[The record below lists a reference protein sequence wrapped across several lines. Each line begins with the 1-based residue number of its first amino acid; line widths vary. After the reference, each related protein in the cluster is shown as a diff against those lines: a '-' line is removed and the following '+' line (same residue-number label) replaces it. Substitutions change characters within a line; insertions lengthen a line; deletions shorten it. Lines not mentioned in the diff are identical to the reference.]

1 MPQNWNPAGFSFPQ
15 PGHVTIA
22 RVYGHAGQEQVGTGV
37 IRHALCTDLRIR
49 ADVGGPP
56 ETEVDEHLEIGPFS
70 ITLRRPADAE
80 GLIDEERFDDDEFL
94 PYWAELWP
102 SGLALA
108 RHVAVRA
115 LAGRTV
121 LELGCGL
128 GLPSLAAA
136 LAGAD
141 VLATDWAPEA
151 LGLLRHNAASNELI
165 VATAVLA
172 WGGDDAL
179 DLGQFDLVLAA
190 DVLYEARNARPLL
203 RLLDRVVASGGE
215 ALIADPG
222 RRHAAAFFDVA
233 RAEGWF
239 VEVSAVADLPAGGIT
254 RLHKR

>member
-1 MPQNWNPAGFSFPQ
+1 MTHKWS
-15 PGHVTIA
+15 
-22 RVYGHAGQEQVGTGV
+22 Y
-37 IRHALCTDLRIR
+37 R
-49 ADVGGPP
+49 A
-56 ETEVDEHLEIGPFS
+56 IGS
-70 ITLRRPADAE
+70 CCD
-80 GLIDEERFDDDEFL
+80 
-94 PYWAELWP
+94 LWP
-102 SGLALA
+102 SGLVLA
-108 RHVAVRA
+108 RHVAALA
-115 LAGRTV
+115 LAGKTV

-151 LGLLRHNAASNELI
+151 LGLLRRNAASNELT

-179 DLGQFDLVLAA
+179 EFGQFDLVLAA
-190 DVLYEARNARPLL
+190 DVLYEERNGGPLL
-203 RLLDRVVASGGE
+203 RLLDRVVSPGGE

-222 RRHAAAFFDVA
+222 RRHAAAFFDGA

-254 RLHKR
+254 RLHKRSPRGTG